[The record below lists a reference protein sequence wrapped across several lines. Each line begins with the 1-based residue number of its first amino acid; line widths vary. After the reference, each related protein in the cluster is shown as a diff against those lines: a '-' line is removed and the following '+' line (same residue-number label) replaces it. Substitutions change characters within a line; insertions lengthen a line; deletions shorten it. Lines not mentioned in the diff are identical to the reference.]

1 MSLSIIFLSWK
12 IPGQSLAGF
21 VEGVSLDDT
30 NEHFVLQKIGTNLG
44 GASHMYLAVYRSKR
58 ELSFKECKITC
69 LIDPGCLFKTDTR
82 DRFQIIKKSP
92 YLTILYMASVRTPIF
107 L

>member
-1 MSLSIIFLSWK
+1 MVREYFLDLK
-12 IPGQSLAGF
+12 RIMM
-21 VEGVSLDDT
+21 EY
-30 NEHFVLQKIGTNLG
+30 N
-44 GASHMYLAVYRSKR
+44 MYLAVYRSKR